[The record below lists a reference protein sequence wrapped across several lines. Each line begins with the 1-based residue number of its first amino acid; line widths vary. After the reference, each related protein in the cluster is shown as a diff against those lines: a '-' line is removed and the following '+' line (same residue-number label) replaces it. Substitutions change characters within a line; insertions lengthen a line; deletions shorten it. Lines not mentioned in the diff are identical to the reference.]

1 MVTVPGANAVKVA
14 MINQTKIL
22 FNHFTSMFMK
32 KLLLVAFTL
41 FFAGQVSAQQ
51 TLSDLFA
58 GKAKLVFLGLDFTQ
72 AKYIGKAGFIDPI
85 AIKNQHMVSWN
96 TLIEAEPKKF
106 SLQDAFKL
114 KPDQYESKVADM
126 TKLNESANV
135 KDNITEDDY
144 AITEDQVKKSV
155 AKYSLSEKDGIGI
168 VYVVESLNKNAEK
181 LFAWVTFI
189 DLSTKKVLHTE
200 KIEGAAGGFGFRN
213 YWAGGVYKINKAIDS
228 KYYKTWSKTLK

>member
-1 MVTVPGANAVKVA
+1 
-14 MINQTKIL
+14 
-22 FNHFTSMFMK
+22 MFMK
-32 KLLLVAFTL
+32 KLLIFVFAL
-41 FFAGQVSAQQ
+41 FLAGQASAQQ

-72 AKYIGKAGFIDPI
+72 AKYIGKLGFTDPV
-85 AIKNQHMVSWN
+85 AIKSQHMVSWN
-96 TLIEAEPKKF
+96 SLIEAEPKKF

-114 KPDQYESKVADM
+114 KPDQYESKVGDM
-126 TKLNESANV
+126 IKLNESVNV
-135 KDNITEDDY
+135 KDNITEDAY
-144 AITEDQVKKSV
+144 TITEDQVKKSV
-155 AKYSLSEKDGIGI
+155 SKYSLSDKDGIGL

-189 DLSTKKVLHTE
+189 DLKTKKVLYTE
-200 KIEGAAGGFGFRN
+200 KVDGAAGGFGFRN